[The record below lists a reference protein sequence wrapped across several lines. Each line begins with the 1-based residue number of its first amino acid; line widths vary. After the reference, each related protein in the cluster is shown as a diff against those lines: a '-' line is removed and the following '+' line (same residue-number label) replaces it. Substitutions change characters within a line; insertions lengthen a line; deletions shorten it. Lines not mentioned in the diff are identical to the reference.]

1 MKRLSVIIPVYNAE
15 KHIAKCVDSIL
26 PQLQNEDE
34 LLLINDG
41 STDDT
46 ISILKELESKHA
58 VIRVIDKLNE
68 GTAKTRNL
76 GIQEA
81 KGEYICFVDNDDF
94 LDSDYIETY
103 YTNIAGTQY
112 DLVMGSYRRCTDDE
126 VLFSLDATDNK
137 WFQLMVVAPWAKIYR
152 RSFLIENKIE
162 FLDYGIGED
171 IYFNFQVYEKTDKIK
186 IINYQGYNWWFNT
199 KSISNTSQRGFDA
212 RISIEYL
219 LDRLYEITGKQK
231 IYDYYYVRYVV
242 WYLLFSG
249 KKATKQ
255 DFLDVCKSGMAWLKQ
270 HQIKLQFPM
279 FRKTIKGEKFFNKLS
294 IKFFILIYKMGLTSL
309 FASVYCKGNR
319 QFKVVIHSLNYEW
332 RMKL

>member
-1 MKRLSVIIPVYNAE
+1 MKRISVIIPVYNAE
-15 KHIAKCVDSIL
+15 KHITKCVDSIL
-26 PQLQNEDE
+26 PQLHENDE

-46 ISILKELESKHA
+46 LSVLKELESNHK
-58 VIRVIDKLNE
+58 VIRVIDKVNE

-103 YTNIAGTQY
+103 YNCIEGTQY
-112 DLVMGSYRRCTDDE
+112 NLVMGSYRRCTDDE
-126 VLFSLDATDNK
+126 VLFSLNATDNK

-152 RSFLIENKIE
+152 RSFLIENEIE

-199 KSISNTSQRGFDA
+199 KSISNTSQRGFDEK
-212 RISIEYL
+212 ISIEYL
-219 LDRLYEITGKQK
+219 LEHLYEITGKQK

-249 KKATKQ
+249 KKAKKE
-255 DFLDVCKSGMAWLKQ
+255 DFLLVCKSCMAWLKQ
-270 HQIKLQFPM
+270 HGIKLRFPM
-279 FRKTIKGEKFFNKLS
+279 FNKIVKGEKFSTKLS
-294 IKFFILIYKMGLTSL
+294 VKLFILIYKMGLSSL
-309 FASVYCKGNR
+309 FASVYCKGD
-319 QFKVVIHSLNYEW
+319 L
-332 RMKL
+332 

>member
-1 MKRLSVIIPVYNAE
+1 MKRISVIIPVYNAE

-26 PQLQNEDE
+26 PQLQENDE

-41 STDDT
+41 STDNT
-46 ISILKELESKHA
+46 LSVLRKLENNHR
-58 VIRVIDKLNE
+58 VIRVIDKANE

-94 LDSDYIETY
+94 LDSDYIESY
-103 YTNIAGTQY
+103 YNSIEGTQY
-112 DLVMGSYRRCTDDE
+112 NVVMGSYRRCTDDE
-126 VLFSLDATDNK
+126 VLFSLNVTDNK

-199 KSISNTSQRGFDA
+199 KSISNTSQRGFDE

-219 LDRLYEITGKQK
+219 LDHLYEITGKQK
-231 IYDYYYVRYVV
+231 IYEYYYVRYVV

-249 KKATKQ
+249 KKATKE
-255 DFLDVCKSGMAWLKQ
+255 DFLTVCKSCMGWLKQ
-270 HQIKLQFPM
+270 HKIKLHFPM
-279 FRKTIKGEKFFNKLS
+279 FNEIVKGEKFFTKLS
-294 IKFFILIYKMGLTSL
+294 VRLFILIYKMGFTSL
-309 FASVYCKGNR
+309 FASFYCKRNG
-319 QFKVVIHSLNYEW
+319 
-332 RMKL
+332 

>member
-15 KHIAKCVDSIL
+15 QHITKCVDSIL
-26 PQLQNEDE
+26 PQLHENDE

-46 ISILKELESKHA
+46 LSVLKKLESNHM
-58 VIRVIDKLNE
+58 VVRVIDKANE

-103 YTNIAGTQY
+103 YNNIAGTEY

-126 VLFSLDATDNK
+126 VLFSLNVTDSK

-152 RSFLIENKIE
+152 RAFLLENKIE

-186 IINYQGYNWWFNT
+186 IINYQGYNWWFNA
-199 KSISNTSQRGFDA
+199 KSISNTSQRGFDEK
-212 RISIEYL
+212 ISIEVL
-219 LDRLYEITGKQK
+219 LDHLYEITGKQK
-231 IYDYYYVRYVV
+231 IYDYYYVRYVI

-249 KKATKQ
+249 KKSRKEEFMKAYHMGRK
-255 DFLDVCKSGMAWLKQ
+255 WLAEHK
-270 HQIKLQFPM
+270 IPFRFPA
-279 FRKTIKGEKFFNKLS
+279 FSRIFTGEKLSNRMIIQIFVILGKCKL
-294 IKFFILIYKMGLTSL
+294 LGC
-309 FASVYCKGNR
+309 FARLYCKG
-319 QFKVVIHSLNYEW
+319 
-332 RMKL
+332 

>member
-1 MKRLSVIIPVYNAE
+1 MKRISVIIPVYNAE

-26 PQLQNEDE
+26 PQLQANDE

-41 STDDT
+41 STDNT
-46 ISILKELESKHA
+46 LSVLNKLESNHR
-58 VIRVIDKLNE
+58 VIRVIDKSNE

-94 LDSDYIETY
+94 LDSDYIESY
-103 YTNIAGTQY
+103 YNSIEGTQY
-112 DLVMGSYRRCTDDE
+112 NLVMGSYRRCTDDE
-126 VLFSLDATDNK
+126 VLFSLNVTDNK

-199 KSISNTSQRGFDA
+199 KSISNTSQRGFDE

-219 LDRLYEITGKQK
+219 LDHLYEITGKQK
-231 IYDYYYVRYVV
+231 IYEYYYVRYVV

-249 KKATKQ
+249 KKATKE
-255 DFLDVCKSGMAWLKQ
+255 DFLTVCKSCMEWLKQ
-270 HQIKLQFPM
+270 HKIKLHFPM
-279 FRKTIKGEKFFNKLS
+279 FNEIVKGEKFFTKLS
-294 IKFFILIYKMGLTSL
+294 VRLFILIYKMGFTSL
-309 FASVYCKGNR
+309 FASFYCKGNG
-319 QFKVVIHSLNYEW
+319 
-332 RMKL
+332 